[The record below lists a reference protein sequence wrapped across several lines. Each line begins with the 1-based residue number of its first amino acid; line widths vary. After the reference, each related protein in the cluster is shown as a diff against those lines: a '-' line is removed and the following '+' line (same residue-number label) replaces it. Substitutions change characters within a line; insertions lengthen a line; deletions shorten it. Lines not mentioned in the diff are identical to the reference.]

1 MHHLKRERTRGP
13 GRPSIRQGR
22 FGQWLLD
29 NRLDRDRVAAAL
41 GINRR
46 HVDHIA
52 REDRRP
58 SLELAVKIERLTGG
72 DILASYFSRIPSR
85 RR

>member
-1 MHHLKRERTRGP
+1 MPPLKRERNNGP

-22 FGQWLLD
+22 FGRWLLD
-29 NRLDRDRVAAAL
+29 NRIDRDRVAEVL

-46 HVDHIA
+46 HVDHLA

-58 SLELAVKIERLTGG
+58 SLDLAVKIERLTDGA
-72 DILASYFSRIPSR
+72 ILASDFSRVAR